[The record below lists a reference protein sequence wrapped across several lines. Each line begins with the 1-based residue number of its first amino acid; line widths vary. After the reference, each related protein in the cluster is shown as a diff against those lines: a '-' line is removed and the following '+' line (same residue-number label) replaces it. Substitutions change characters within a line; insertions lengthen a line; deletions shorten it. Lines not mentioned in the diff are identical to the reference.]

1 MTTQDTN
8 NIDVELLRR
17 TIAAG
22 GSPDDIALFVE
33 QIKRTGLDPF
43 NRQILFVLRRTKDAR
58 GEWVAK
64 GNVMISIDGARLVAA
79 RTGLYNGS
87 DTWWCG
93 TDGEW
98 HDVWLGDGP
107 PTAAKTTVMRSTA
120 RFTGVALWREYGAN
134 AYGPLWKTM
143 GAHLLGKCSEML
155 SLRKAF
161 PAELSGLYSTD
172 EIQIQEAQPAN
183 GVEHSA
189 GTAQITAENCSN
201 VDLCATIINSSPTQ
215 MRRFELLSDWA
226 TLRYPDV
233 FARVTVTEALKAS
246 GYAKWTSTINIR
258 DLLVAL
264 TAYADTVAD
273 TIGEILPVR

>member
-22 GSPDDIALFVE
+22 GSADDIALFVE

-58 GEWVAK
+58 GEWVSK

-98 HDVWLGDGP
+98 RDVWLGDGP
-107 PTAAKTTVMRSTA
+107 PIAAKTTVMRNTA

-172 EIQIQEAQPAN
+172 EIQEAQRANVVEQPAD
-183 GVEHSA
+183 
-189 GTAQITAENCSN
+189 TQQITAHNCSDL
-201 VDLCATIINSSPTQ
+201 DLCVTIINSASTQ
-215 MRRFELLSDWA
+215 MRKFDVLSDWA
-226 TLRYPDV
+226 ILRYPDV

-246 GYAKWTSTINIR
+246 GYAKWTNTINIH

-264 TAYADTVAD
+264 SAYAEKSGN
-273 TIGEILPVR
+273 TID